1 MIFNYN
7 INTSNKVFV
16 CMLDASKA
24 FDKVNV
30 FTLFVRLCLVFIYE
44 ITDQYVQIANIKVN
58 WN

>member
-1 MIFNYN
+1 
-7 INTSNKVFV
+7 
-16 CMLDASKA
+16 MLDASKA

-30 FTLFVRLCLVFIYE
+30 FTLFVRLCSVFIYE